1 MNTYDLT
8 PIIQVAIVL
17 IGTIITSFL
26 IPWIKSKVTQEQWW
40 IIQDITKVAV
50 RAAEI
55 LYKGSGRGEEK
66 LEYVT
71 AYVKEFCAKNG
82 FSIDDKSIRQTIE
95 SEVKKMNYSTN
106 EFHINESKS
115 EISE

>member
-8 PIIQVAIVL
+8 PIIQLAIVL

-50 RAAEI
+50 RAAEV

-66 LEYVT
+66 LEYVMT
-71 AYVKEFCAKNG
+71 YIKEFCSEKGIYFN
-82 FSIDDKSIRQTIE
+82 DDAIRQTVE
-95 SEVKKMNYSTN
+95 NMVKKMND
-106 EFHINESKS
+106 EEKDKVA
-115 EISE
+115 

>member
-8 PIIQVAIVL
+8 PILQVAIVL

-26 IPWIKSKVTQEQWW
+26 VPWIKSKVTQEQWW

-50 RAAEI
+50 SAAEI

-66 LEYVT
+66 LEYVMT
-71 AYVKEFCAKNG
+71 YIKEFCSEKGIYFN
-82 FSIDDKSIRQTIE
+82 DDAIRQTVE
-95 SEVKKMNYSTN
+95 NMVKKMHD
-106 EFHINESKS
+106 EEKDKVV
-115 EISE
+115 

>member
-8 PIIQVAIVL
+8 PILQVAIVL

-26 IPWIKSKVTQEQWW
+26 VPWIKSKVTQEQWW

-50 RAAEI
+50 SAAEI

-66 LEYVT
+66 LEYVMT
-71 AYVKEFCAKNG
+71 YIKEFCSEKGIYFN
-82 FSIDDKSIRQTIE
+82 DDAIRQTIE
-95 SEVKKMNYSTN
+95 NMVKKMND
-106 EFHINESKS
+106 EEKDKVV
-115 EISE
+115 